1 MQFGAAP
8 DLSSLLE
15 FDRRALLVGEV
26 WRLWTGHL
34 VHYSAQHALIDLA
47 TAFIAAII
55 AAQSFGALRVLA
67 ALALGAPFISLGL
80 LLAAPHLAHYR
91 GASGLAVLLA
101 VMAGAGLWRRVNG
114 VNDTRA
120 ASGRLVRSAL
130 SVLTV
135 TLAVKIGAEAGGWSM
150 GGSDLPGDVVVAW
163 QAHLLGA
170 AFGAAAVLACARC
183 VRKAM

>member
-1 MQFGAAP
+1 MWFGAAP
-8 DLSSLLE
+8 DASSLLE
-15 FDRRALLVGEV
+15 FDRRALLGGEV

-55 AAQSFGALRVLA
+55 AAQSFGARRALA
-67 ALALGAPFISLGL
+67 ALALGAPFISVGL
-80 LLAAPHLAHYR
+80 LLAAPQLAHYR

-101 VMAGAGLWRRVNG
+101 VMAGAGLWPRVD
-114 VNDTRA
+114 DTRA
-120 ASGRLVRSAL
+120 ASGRVVRPAL
-130 SVLTV
+130 GVLAV
-135 TLAVKIGAEAGGWSM
+135 ALAVKIGAEAGGVSLGW
-150 GGSDLPGDVVVAW
+150 SDLPGDVVVAW

-170 AFGAAAVLACARC
+170 VAGAAAVLGCARC